1 MAEPSTFLPGTPQD
15 GFAFGEQVDDEYTW
29 KPLRFLNLYRLTIS
43 ALFAGLYQLGSLPKP
58 LGSTDPQLF
67 YITSLIYVAFAVLAN
82 GPIIWRRPRFDTQ
95 VYVHLGVDILAMTVL
110 MHSSGSMESGLG
122 MLLVVT
128 IAAAGMLTEGRTA
141 GLFAA
146 LATLAM
152 LTEQAYSHF
161 FNLPGYLSFS
171 RAGMLGA
178 TFFATAALARVLAN
192 RIRESEALAAQRG
205 VDLANMSR
213 LTEYVIQQME
223 SGVLVVDSA
232 RHLRLMNVAAW
243 RLLGFPNAAQQ
254 KTLAGVSPEL
264 AERLA
269 AWERNA
275 QESLGTLAAADGAGE
290 VLPRFARIGGAGYL
304 IFLDDATSAA
314 QQAQQLKLAALG
326 RLTASIAHEVRNPLG
341 AIGHA
346 GELLGES
353 ENLGQADRRLTEII
367 RQQVQRVNGI
377 IESVLQLGRRDASQP
392 EVLVLQ
398 PWLKRFVEEFIQTVN
413 LPADQ
418 IDLSVEPPGLAI
430 TFDPNHL
437 RQILAN
443 LCQNALEHAR
453 ETNTGP
459 KVSLRT
465 HVQQDR
471 VFLDVIDTGPGVST
485 EAQAHL
491 FEPFFTTRKTG
502 TGLGLYVSRELA
514 QCNRARLDYLPAT
527 DAPGRFRLFLG
538 APLNP
543 SDHE

>member
-1 MAEPSTFLPGTPQD
+1 MAEPSTFLPGVPQD
-15 GFAFGEQVDDEYTW
+15 GFAFGEHVDDEYTW

>member
-1 MAEPSTFLPGTPQD
+1 MAEPSTFLPGVPQD
-15 GFAFGEQVDDEYTW
+15 GFAFGEHVDDEYTW

-377 IESVLQLGRRDASQP
+377 IESVLQLGRRDVSQP

-398 PWLKRFVEEFIQTVN
+398 PWLERFVEEFIQTVN

-453 ETNTGP
+453 ETDTGP

>member
-1 MAEPSTFLPGTPQD
+1 MAEASTFLPGTTHD
-15 GFAFGEQVDDEYTW
+15 GFAFGRPLDDEHTW
-29 KPLRFLNLYRLTIS
+29 KPLRFLNLYRLAIS
-43 ALFAGLYQLGSLPKP
+43 ALFAALYQLEALPKP
-58 LGSTDPQLF
+58 LGSTDPYLF
-67 YITSLIYVAFAVLAN
+67 YVTSLVYVAFAVLAN

-95 VYVHLGVDILAMTVL
+95 VYVHLGVDIVVMVVL

-146 LATLAM
+146 LATIAI

-161 FNLPGYLSFS
+161 FDLPGYLSFP

-205 VDLANMSR
+205 VDLANMAR
-213 LTEYVIQQME
+213 LTEYVIQQMD

-254 KTLAGVSPEL
+254 KTLAGVSPAL

-269 AWERNA
+269 AWERNS
-275 QESLGTLAAADGAGE
+275 EENLGTLMAADGSGE

-353 ENLGQADRRLTEII
+353 EDLGKADRRLTEII

-392 EVLVLQ
+392 EVLALE
-398 PWLKRFVEEFIQTVN
+398 PWLARFVEEFVETMDV
-413 LPADQ
+413 PADQ
-418 IDLSVEPPGLAI
+418 IACTVEPPHLAI

-437 RQILAN
+437 RQILTN
-443 LCQNALEHAR
+443 LCQNGLEHAG
-453 ETNTGP
+453 ESKGLP
-459 KVSLRT
+459 KVRLRA

-471 VFLDVIDTGPGVST
+471 VFIDVTDTGPGVST

-514 QCNRARLDYLPAT
+514 QCNRARLDYLPTA
-527 DAPGRFRLFLG
+527 DAPGRFRLSLG

-543 SDHE
+543 ADHE

>member
-1 MAEPSTFLPGTPQD
+1 MAEPSTFLPGVPQD
-15 GFAFGEQVDDEYTW
+15 GFAFGEHVDDEYTW

-95 VYVHLGVDILAMTVL
+95 VYVHLGVDILAMTIL

-377 IESVLQLGRRDASQP
+377 IESVLQLGRRDVSQP

-398 PWLKRFVEEFIQTVN
+398 PWLERFVEEFIQTVN

-453 ETNTGP
+453 ETDTGP